1 MKKQVAGT
9 IMNVDTTGESFLVQQ
24 VAGHYSFYNFPVVTG
39 QTPLGSVL
47 SKLRQ
52 EVGLDVDQL
61 RLFDSVIAEI
71 GGEKVALFVFNHLT
85 VDMQIQDLF
94 ARQGLHFVAASQLH
108 QLFESVHVNT
118 QPLFE
123 QLSK

>member
-9 IMNVDTTGESFLVQQ
+9 IMSVDTAGASFLVQQ
-24 VAGHYSFYNFPVVTG
+24 QGAQYSFYNFSVITG

-47 SKLRQ
+47 SKLRE

-61 RLFDSVIAEI
+61 RLFDSVIAELDD
-71 GGEKVALFVFNHLT
+71 EKVALFVFNNLT
-85 VDMQIQDLF
+85 INDHVRALFAKQDL
-94 ARQGLHFVAASQLH
+94 QFVAGSQLH

>member
-9 IMNVDTTGESFLVQQ
+9 IMSVDTDGASFLVQQ
-24 VAGHYSFYNFPVVTG
+24 QGSQYSFYNFPVFTG

-47 SKLRQ
+47 SKLRE

-61 RLFDSVIAEI
+61 RLFDSVIAELDD
-71 GGEKVALFVFNHLT
+71 EKVALFVFNNLT
-85 VDMQIQDLF
+85 INDHVRALFAKQDL
-94 ARQGLHFVAASQLH
+94 QFVAGSQLH

>member
-9 IMNVDTTGESFLVQQ
+9 IMSVDTAGASFLVQQ
-24 VAGHYSFYNFPVVTG
+24 QGAQYSFYNFPVITG

-47 SKLRQ
+47 SKLRE

-61 RLFDSVIAEI
+61 RLFDSVIAELDD
-71 GGEKVALFVFNHLT
+71 EKVALFVFNNLT
-85 VDMQIQDLF
+85 INDHVRALFAKQDL
-94 ARQGLHFVAASQLH
+94 QFVAGSQLH